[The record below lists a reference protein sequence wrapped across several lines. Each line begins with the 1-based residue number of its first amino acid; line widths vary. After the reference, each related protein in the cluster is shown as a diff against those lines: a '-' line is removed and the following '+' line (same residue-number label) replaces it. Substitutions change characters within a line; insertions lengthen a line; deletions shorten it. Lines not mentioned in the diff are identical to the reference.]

1 MKVVNEET
9 LEIEDIVDDTSTDN
23 KTENYRNKIM
33 ETLDCKPEEFFQ
45 KYRDYLAAEAEFK
58 RIFDPFKEKLLK
70 LYKETPEIPNTL
82 SIGGVKVT
90 YVSPSTRT
98 SIDSKKL
105 KEEEPEIAKKFT
117 KTTDVNATLRLS
129 TIPVESECL

>member
-33 ETLDCKPEEFFQ
+33 EALDCKPEAFFQ
-45 KYRDYLAAEAEFK
+45 KYRDYLTAEAEFK
-58 RIFDPFKEKLLK
+58 RIFDPFKEKLLE

-117 KTTDVNATLRLS
+117 KTTDVNATLRLGA
-129 TIPVESECL
+129 IPIERECL

>member
-33 ETLDCKPEEFFQ
+33 EALDCKPKEFFQ
-45 KYRDYLAAEAEFK
+45 KYRDYLTAEAEFK
-58 RIFDPFKEKLLK
+58 RIFDPFKEKLLE

-117 KTTDVNATLRLS
+117 KTTDVNATLRLGA
-129 TIPVESECL
+129 IPIERECL

>member
-33 ETLDCKPEEFFQ
+33 EALDCKPEEFFQ
-45 KYRDYLAAEAEFK
+45 KYRDYLTAEAEFK
-58 RIFDPFKEKLLK
+58 RIFDPFKEKLLE

-117 KTTDVNATLRLS
+117 KTTDVNATLRLGA
-129 TIPVESECL
+129 IPIERECL